1 MCVFAVFELMN
12 SFCWMYSAF
21 LPFARH
27 VNTSASRGDRSY
39 CSAMARQRSR
49 KGDAFFGGS
58 IEGGH
63 SALAVMRDNRASSV
77 SESSAP

>member
-1 MCVFAVFELMN
+1 
-12 SFCWMYSAF
+12 MYSAF

-27 VNTSASRGDRSY
+27 VNTSASRGERSN
-39 CSAMARQRSR
+39 CSAIARQRSR